1 MKIVSFIVTI
11 QEPSDLL
18 DLLKN
23 HRRGSTA
30 TAKQHSVKPK
40 EKQRRSW
47 GPDDTWSSRFVTKQ
61 TFQRSISKDQQRS
74 SEEDKENRK
83 EVDSKKPPSK
93 KSKHSKKTYK
103 HANTESVVNLR
114 KCQPLGGF
122 HARGNNIRNKS
133 GDDGCD
139 GNDEDI
145 ALRLHDD
152 RKLSQKR
159 RELMKMMSW
168 VCDEGY
174 DYIHSEQ
181 VKNLSEA
188 EIFLDVMLSS
198 AVPVQMTLKVNSP
211 TDINITYQ
219 FLPTFKEEYMVL
231 NISKT
236 HCMVMRAF

>member
-1 MKIVSFIVTI
+1 M
-11 QEPSDLL
+11 
-18 DLLKN
+18 
-23 HRRGSTA
+23 RRPT
-30 TAKQHSVKPK
+30 
-40 EKQRRSW
+40 E
-47 GPDDTWSSRFVTKQ
+47 DD
-61 TFQRSISKDQQRS
+61 D
-74 SEEDKENRK
+74 E
-83 EVDSKKPPSK
+83 
-93 KSKHSKKTYK
+93 
-103 HANTESVVNLR
+103 
-114 KCQPLGGF
+114 
-122 HARGNNIRNKS
+122 
-133 GDDGCD
+133 CD
-139 GNDEDI
+139 GADSSDEQNEI
-145 ALRLHDD
+145 ELRLHDD

-198 AVPVQMTLKVNSP
+198 TIPVQMTLKVNSP

>member
-1 MKIVSFIVTI
+1 MHDAA
-11 QEPSDLL
+11 DLM
-18 DLLKN
+18 DLIKN

-30 TAKQHSVKPK
+30 TAKQHCVKPK
-40 EKQRRSW
+40 EQQRRSW

-61 TFQRSISKDQQRS
+61 SLKESLSK
-74 SEEDKENRK
+74 EPEKPEITK
-83 EVDSKKPPSK
+83 KDSKKSSSKRSKQSK
-93 KSKHSKKTYK
+93 KSYQHS
-103 HANTESVVNLR
+103 NTESVLNLR
-114 KCQPLGGF
+114 TCQPLGGF
-122 HARGNNIRNKS
+122 QARGNNLRHHSEKDYDGENSDNEAEIAIRLQN
-133 GDDGCD
+133 
-139 GNDEDI
+139 
-145 ALRLHDD
+145 D

-168 VCDEGY
+168 ICDEGFE
-174 DYIHSEQ
+174 YIHSEK

-188 EIFLDVMLSS
+188 EVFIDVMLSS
-198 AVPVQMTLKVNSP
+198 TIPVQMTFKVNTP

>member
-1 MKIVSFIVTI
+1 MI
-11 QEPSDLL
+11 Q
-18 DLLKN
+18 N

-61 TFQRSISKDQQRS
+61 TLQHSLSNKDQES
-74 SEEDKENRK
+74 KNINKKEEG
-83 EVDSKKPPSK
+83 SKKPSVSK
-93 KSKHSKKTYK
+93 KSKHSKKSYK
-103 HANTESVVNLR
+103 HANTESIINLR

-122 HARGNNIRNKS
+122 HSRGNNLRKTEDY
-133 GDDGCD
+133 DDCD
-139 GNDEDI
+139 GDNDNKTEI
-145 ALRLHDD
+145 EMRLHDD

-198 AVPVQMTLKVNSP
+198 TIPVQMTLKVNSP

>member
-1 MKIVSFIVTI
+1 M
-11 QEPSDLL
+11 
-18 DLLKN
+18 
-23 HRRGSTA
+23 RRPT
-30 TAKQHSVKPK
+30 
-40 EKQRRSW
+40 E
-47 GPDDTWSSRFVTKQ
+47 DD
-61 TFQRSISKDQQRS
+61 D
-74 SEEDKENRK
+74 ECDGA
-83 EVDSKKPPSK
+83 D
-93 KSKHSKKTYK
+93 
-103 HANTESVVNLR
+103 
-114 KCQPLGGF
+114 
-122 HARGNNIRNKS
+122 S
-133 GDDGCD
+133 GDEQ
-139 GNDEDI
+139 NEI
-145 ALRLHDD
+145 ELRLHDD

-198 AVPVQMTLKVNSP
+198 TIPVQMTLKVNSP

>member
-1 MKIVSFIVTI
+1 MI
-11 QEPSDLL
+11 Q
-18 DLLKN
+18 N
-23 HRRGSTA
+23 HRRGSTSIS
-30 TAKQHSVKPK
+30 KKHSVKPK

-61 TFQRSISKDQQRS
+61 TLQHAIATPTVSKKDIVKNGSKKEISS
-74 SEEDKENRK
+74 
-83 EVDSKKPPSK
+83 SKKPSASK

-103 HANTESVVNLR
+103 HANTESIINLR

-122 HARGNNIRNKS
+122 HARGNNIRRTNDDYDDDECDGADS
-133 GDDGCD
+133 GDES
-139 GNDEDI
+139 NEI
-145 ALRLHDD
+145 ELRLHDD

-198 AVPVQMTLKVNSP
+198 TIPVQMTLKVNSP

-219 FLPTFKEEYMVL
+219 FLPNFKEEYMVL